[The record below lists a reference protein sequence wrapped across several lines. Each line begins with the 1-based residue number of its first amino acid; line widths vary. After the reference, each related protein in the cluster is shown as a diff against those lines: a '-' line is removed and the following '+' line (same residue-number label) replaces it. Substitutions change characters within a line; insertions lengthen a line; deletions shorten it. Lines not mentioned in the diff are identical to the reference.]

1 MNQRSHAAMSVDD
14 AESIVSQAVSEFE
27 RPLTNYAY
35 SLLKD
40 VDRAR
45 DVVQETFVKL
55 CQQAPSTFEGS
66 LKAWLFTVCR
76 NRALD
81 ILKKNRRMTTID
93 SLTMDKLE
101 SQAPCP
107 AQQTSQKDIHQRAL
121 TLLEKLPTNQR
132 EVIRLRFQS
141 DLSYREIS
149 KITQLSESN
158 VGFLLH
164 TGLKSLRALMA
175 S

>member
-1 MNQRSHAAMSVDD
+1 MNERSHAAMPIDD
-14 AESIVSQAVSEFE
+14 NDAIVSQAVSEFE

-55 CQQAPSTFEGS
+55 CQRDPSTFEGS

-81 ILKKNRRMTTID
+81 ILKKNRRMTMID
-93 SLTMDKLE
+93 TLTMDKLDSE
-101 SQAPCP
+101 TPCP
-107 AQQTSQKDIHQRAL
+107 AQQTSQKDTHRQAL

-149 KITQLSESN
+149 EITQLSESN

-164 TGLKSLRALMA
+164 TGLKSLRSLMA
-175 S
+175 H